1 MIINER
7 MAFTKILFQL
17 QEIFQK
23 TTVCYLPAL
32 NDKVNKLVNTVQH
45 LASQVR
51 QIIYFFSVG
60 GGNRKMDNDQL
71 GRNMTPKDC

>member
-1 MIINER
+1 
-7 MAFTKILFQL
+7 MAVTKTLFQL

-23 TTVCYLPAL
+23 TNVCHLPAP
-32 NDKVNKLVNTVQH
+32 NDKVNKLLNTLEH

-51 QIIYFFSVG
+51 QVIYSFSVG

-71 GRNMTPKDC
+71 GRNMTPKQC